1 MSRNLLKY
9 KNMEEFVQAQ
19 ENDQNVE
26 SIFPG
31 VAYVKEM
38 VPTPNN
44 EQPNEGVLGAGYPA
58 PDGSGVFYNE
68 VEMPPVPNVPEFEP
82 LT

>member
-9 KNMEEFVQAQ
+9 QNMEEFIEAQ

-38 VPTPNN
+38 APITNN
-44 EQPNEGVLGAGYPA
+44 EQPIEGVNRAGYPA

-68 VEMPPVPNVPEFEP
+68 VEMSPVPNEQDIF
-82 LT
+82 